1 MVTTYSDYGFVFTSI
16 SELFV
21 EGIREKLDS
30 PITKL
35 ELLNN
40 KGNVV
45 EGTTIEVNLDF
56 SQQFYKDMAEFK
68 QASVDLFEIEQI
80 PSGER
85 TSEEK
90 TAYDNAQNYINDFN
104 IDNYKDK
111 GYDKGFSKDDI
122 YTTKLI
128 FSSIGIAAL
137 FALVVAIIYILVFYF
152 KKIKNWVFGGRHSR
166 TTQRIVPNK
175 MPTKPI
181 EPVKTNF
188 DRVNEKR
195 AEDLAKK
202 RAQEEEIKKRGN
214 MIVAPTNTAP
224 EAEEVKEDSKVE
236 LTKEDIKLD
245 DEATVAESPVVENNE
260 ATTEES
266 TEVEETKPAL

>member
-1 MVTTYSDYGFVFTSI
+1 M
-16 SELFV
+16 LF
-21 EGIREKLDS
+21 RS
-30 PITKL
+30 
-35 ELLNN
+35 
-40 KGNVV
+40 
-45 EGTTIEVNLDF
+45 
-56 SQQFYKDMAEFK
+56 
-68 QASVDLFEIEQI
+68 
-80 PSGER
+80 
-85 TSEEK
+85 
-90 TAYDNAQNYINDFN
+90 
-104 IDNYKDK
+104 
-111 GYDKGFSKDDI
+111 
-122 YTTKLI
+122 
-128 FSSIGIAAL
+128 
-137 FALVVAIIYILVFYF
+137 LVFYF

-214 MIVAPTNTAP
+214 MIVAPANTGP

-236 LTKEDIKLD
+236 VTKEDIKLD